1 LSDALRPRTFRAV
14 RALTVVPLKG
24 GPAGVVDVD

>member
-1 LSDALRPRTFRAV
+1 LPDALRPRTFRAV

-24 GPAGVVDVD
+24 GVVDVD